1 MRVIVTGGAGF
12 IGSHLVDALMNYAD
26 EVIVV
31 DNLSRG
37 ELENISKWMKHQR
50 FKFVKGD
57 VTDLELMSK
66 IVRDCDTVF
75 HLAANPEVRMIEPY
89 THFKNNIYATYA
101 VLEAMRVNDVA
112 KIVFTSSSTVYGEA
126 KIFPTPE
133 DYSPLMPISI
143 YGACKLASESLIIG
157 YSNTYGFSSVILRL
171 ANIVGSRSRHGVIV
185 DFIMKLLK
193 DPTRLEILGDGEQT
207 KSYLHVKDCVDA
219 IIKSF
224 ENIDDNVQIYNVG
237 SEDAINVKTIARIVI
252 EELNLENVRIEY
264 RDILHG
270 RGWIGDVRKMLL
282 DISRLKSIGWKPR
295 YNSSDAV
302 RLAVKELK
310 EEIRSV
316 SRD

>member
-1 MRVIVTGGAGF
+1 LRVIVTGGAGF
-12 IGSHLVDALMNYAD
+12 IGSHLVDALMNYVD

-37 ELENISKWMKHQR
+37 ELENISKWMKNQR

-66 IVRDCDTVF
+66 IVKDCDAVF
-75 HLAANPEVRMIEPY
+75 HLAANPEVRMIDPY
-89 THFKNNIYATYA
+89 IHFKNNVYATYA
-101 VLEAMRVNDVA
+101 VLEAMRVNNVT

-185 DFIMKLLK
+185 DFLRKLLE

-207 KSYLHVKDCVDA
+207 KSYLHIKDCIDA
-219 IIKSF
+219 MIKSF
-224 ENIDDNVQIYNVG
+224 ENIGDNIQIYNVG

-264 RDILHG
+264 RNELHG
-270 RGWIGDVRKMLL
+270 RGWIGDVRRMLL
-282 DISRLKSIGWKPR
+282 DISRLRSIGWKPR